1 MPSATSILRARNL
14 REIRRRPLRGLALV
28 GALLVGG
35 LAIAGGGSGWTV
47 AASIDRLTSD
57 LPPIENIELAFGTPG
72 EERFP
77 APVLT
82 DRSGRFLL
90 AFSQESSDDGGQWLV
105 LGNAENESFMP
116 SSVAH
121 AAVAAL
127 DPSFWSNPG
136 YEPSAIVQ
144 SAAAFLSGRDLLLS
158 RGITERL
165 TEIALL
171 PLETS
176 VRSPMA
182 EWMRRAFQSARLTER
197 YSKEQILEWFLNSA
211 DFGRSAFGIDAAAHV
226 YLGKAAYDL
235 TLAES
240 AFLVGLLLRTDAE
253 AALDGETA
261 SEGKNRVLGAMQE
274 QGLIRPEER
283 ARAVGERVTWI
294 EPASGPAGLAAEF
307 TDAVR
312 RELRARFGE
321 AAASRPGLRI
331 RTTLDLDLQLQAE
344 CTLRSHI
351 ARMQG
356 GDPDQAIP
364 AQDGSSCV
372 VAGLL
377 SPLRPGD
384 TSTDHRIQDGAVVIL
399 DPIHGEILAFVG
411 PASAARPAQ
420 APFQPLLYVTAFSR
434 GYAPATMVLDVP
446 RSGINADGGSTYQ
459 GPVRMRTA
467 LANGLSGAAEHT
479 LALLDIDQVFQ
490 VARQMGLHGLQAHAS
505 DAPPEADLE
514 HVQASLLDMAFA
526 YGVIAQQG
534 RMTGVEVGTPM
545 DSTGG
550 PDLIPTGILEVTDQ
564 AGGFYTAQPEVRSV
578 LSPALS
584 YLIVNVLT
592 DESARLADPSGSG
605 LLAVGRVA
613 GASDGGAGGGELR
626 WTVGFASP
634 RVVGVWISS
643 PEGQG
648 LANIDTYNGSAPVW
662 RALLQYATR
671 DLPPEAMTRPSGVS
685 ELEVCDPSGLLP
697 TPYCPRIVREVFI
710 QGTEPIHYDTLFQP
724 FRVNRETG
732 KLATLF
738 TPLGL
743 VDDRV
748 YMAPPPGAEEWARQV
763 GLPRPPS
770 EYDTMPETPPID
782 PEANLTAPHAF
793 AVLHG
798 TVAIRGT
805 AHPPSLDFYRL
816 QYGEGLNPTQWVG
829 LSDEVHLSVQDGS
842 LGTWDTQGLNGLFTL
857 QLIVVDQEGRV
868 RTSALPLIVDNQPP
882 EVRLV
887 LPLEGDQIDL
897 SSAQQVVIE
906 VEASDS
912 VLLDRVE
919 FFLDGRRVGQ
929 AAAVP
934 YSLRLSAVGLGE
946 HTVYAR
952 AVDGVG
958 NLAQTSPVTFTIVP

>member
-1 MPSATSILRARNL
+1 M
-14 REIRRRPLRGLALV
+14 RGFASV
-28 GALLVGG
+28 GAILVGG
-35 LAIAGGGSGWTV
+35 LVLVGGGSGW
-47 AASIDRLTSD
+47 AASTSIDRLTSD
-57 LPPIENIELAFGTPG
+57 LPPVENIERAFGPRG
-72 EERFP
+72 EEHFP

-90 AFSQESSDDGGQWLV
+90 PSSNEGSDDGGRWLV
-105 LGNAENESFMP
+105 LGSADSASFMP

-136 YEPSAIVQ
+136 YEPSAMVQ
-144 SAAAFLSGRDLLLS
+144 SAAALLSGSDRLPS
-158 RGITERL
+158 PGITERL
-165 TEIALL
+165 ADVTLL

-176 VRSPMA
+176 THSPIA
-182 EWMRRAFQSARLTER
+182 EWMRRAYQSARLTER

-211 DFGRSAFGIDAAAHV
+211 DFGRSAFGIDAAAQV
-226 YLGKAAYDL
+226 YLGKAAHDL

-240 AFLVGLLLRTDAE
+240 ASLVGLLLRTDVE
-253 AALDGETA
+253 APLDEERALQ
-261 SEGKNRVLGAMQE
+261 NRNLVLGAMAE
-274 QGLIRPEER
+274 QGLIRTEER
-283 ARAVGERVTWI
+283 ARAAGERVTWV
-294 EPASGPAGLAAEF
+294 EASSGSSRLASEF
-307 TDAVR
+307 TDYVR

-331 RTTLDLDLQLQAE
+331 RTTLDLDLQMQAE
-344 CTLRSHI
+344 CTLRSHL

-356 GDPDQAIP
+356 GDPDQAFP

-384 TSTDHRIQDGAVVIL
+384 TSSNHGIQDGAAVIL
-399 DPIHGEILAFVG
+399 DPVRGEILALVG
-411 PASAARPAQ
+411 PASSARSAG
-420 APFQPLLYVTAFSR
+420 APFQPLLYVTAFAR

-446 RSGINADGGSTYQ
+446 GSGRIVEGGSPFQ

-467 LANGLSGAAEHT
+467 LANGLSGAAEQT
-479 LALLDIDQVFQ
+479 LALVDLDQVFQ
-490 VARQMGLHGLQAHAS
+490 VARQMGVHGLQAPAS
-505 DAPPEADLE
+505 ASEQLE
-514 HVQASLLDMAFA
+514 QVQASLLDMSFA

-534 RMTGVEVGTPM
+534 RMTGVDVGRSV
-545 DSTGG
+545 DSADGT
-550 PDLIPTGILEVTDQ
+550 DLIPTGILEVTDQ
-564 AGGFYTAQPEVRSV
+564 AGGVHTAQPEVRSV

-592 DESARLADPSGSG
+592 DESARLEGASGSG

-613 GASDGGAGGGELR
+613 GALDGAAGGGELR
-626 WTVGFASP
+626 WTVGFSSP
-634 RVVGVWISS
+634 RVVGVWISA
-643 PEGQG
+643 PEGQS
-648 LANIDTYNGSAPVW
+648 LANIDSYNGSAPVW

-671 DLPPEAMTRPSGVS
+671 DLPPEAMSLPSGMS

-697 TPYCPRIVREVFI
+697 TPYCPRIVREVFV

-738 TPLGL
+738 TPLDL
-743 VDDRV
+743 VEDRV
-748 YMAPPPGAEEWARQV
+748 YMVPPPGAEEWARQV

-770 EYDTMPETPPID
+770 EYDTLPETTPMD
-782 PEANLTAPHAF
+782 PEANLTAPNAF

-798 TVAIRGT
+798 IVAIRGT
-805 AHPPSLDFYRL
+805 AHPPSMDFYRL
-816 QYGEGLNPTQWVG
+816 QYGEGLNPTQWVS
-829 LSDEVHLSVQDGS
+829 LSDEVHLRVQDGA
-842 LGTWDTQGLNGLFTL
+842 LGTWDTRGLNGLFTL

-868 RTSALPLIVDNQPP
+868 RTSALPLIVDNQAP

-887 LPLEGDQIDL
+887 LPMDGDQIDL
-897 SSAQQVVIE
+897 SAAQQVILE
-906 VEASDS
+906 VEAHDS

-929 AAAVP
+929 AGSVP
-934 YSLRLSAVGLGE
+934 YSLRLSDVGLGE
-946 HTVYAR
+946 HTIYAR

-958 NLAQTSPVTFTIVP
+958 NVAQTPPVTFTIVP